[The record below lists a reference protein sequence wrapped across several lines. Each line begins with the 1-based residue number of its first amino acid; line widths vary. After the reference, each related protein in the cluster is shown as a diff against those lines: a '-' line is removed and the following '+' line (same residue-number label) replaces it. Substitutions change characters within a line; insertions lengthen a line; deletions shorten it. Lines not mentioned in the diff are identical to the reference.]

1 MDARRARGA
10 VPLADKVSD
19 AWIAFARTGDPNT
32 RGCRAGRRS
41 TRERRA
47 TMVFDATSAVA
58 DDPLREQRLAMFA
71 AKGLADLSAARWRR
85 RTLLHSGALIAG
97 ASLLPAARSRAQAIG
112 SVMETLSDYMAAARE
127 RPLPSEVI
135 EHAKHHVLDTVAAMV
150 SGTELLPGHAALRFA
165 ATQTPGGAATV
176 IGADFTLDPSDAAL
190 VNGTLAHADE
200 TDDSHGPSQ
209 SHPGAAVVPAALALG
224 ESRGID
230 GARFL
235 RAVTLGYDVGPRLT
249 MALGGVT
256 FRNESRRSTH
266 AFAGTFG
273 AAAAAGCA
281 ADLDARAM
289 RWLLDYTSQQ
299 TAGYAV
305 WGRDTEHIEKA
316 FVFGGMPA
324 RAGVTA
330 AELVSAGWTG
340 VDDVFSGEDNFFA
353 VNAPNGDPA
362 LLVEALGTRYEIGN
376 TDIKKWSVGT
386 PIQAPLDALELLRRQ
401 RPFDAEDVTEVVVRL
416 APTVGAVVDNR
427 DIPDIC
433 LQHMVAIMLLDGT
446 ASFAAA
452 HDAARMR
459 DRGSAAR
466 ARQGA
471 LPAGPG
477 ARGAAAG
484 ARGRRRGD
492 AAGRHT
498 PARASRG
505 RTRHRPQPDGQRRG
519 RGQGARPD
527 RAGARRRDLEP
538 LDRDDPRA
546 GGELRHPFST
556 PAAATAAALVSLAPR
571 APVAVKAQARDISSR
586 PRAP

>member
-1 MDARRARGA
+1 M
-10 VPLADKVSD
+10 S
-19 AWIAFARTGDPNT
+19 FE
-32 RGCRAGRRS
+32 CS
-41 TRERRA
+41 
-47 TMVFDATSAVA
+47 
-58 DDPLREQRLAMFA
+58 
-71 AKGLADLSAARWRR
+71 R
-85 RTLLHSGALIAG
+85 RTLLNAGALLAG
-97 ASLLPAARSRAQAIG
+97 ATLVPAAQSRAQEIG
-112 SVMETLSDYMAAARE
+112 GVMDALSRYMAAAGD
-127 RPLPSEVI
+127 RPLPPEAV
-135 EHAKHHVLDTVAAMV
+135 EHTKHHVLDTVAAMV
-150 SGTELLPGHAALRFA
+150 SGTELLPGQAALRFA
-165 ATQTPGGAATV
+165 ATQTSGGAATV
-176 IGADFTLDPSDAAL
+176 IGADFTLDPGAAAL
-190 VNGTLAHADE
+190 VNGTFAHADE

-224 ESRGID
+224 ESRSID
-230 GARFL
+230 GTRFL
-235 RAVTLGYDVGPRLT
+235 RAVALGYDVGPRLT

-281 ADLDARAM
+281 AALDAREM

-353 VNAPNGDPA
+353 VNAPNGDSQ
-362 LLVEALGTRYEIGN
+362 LLVEELGTRYEVGN

-386 PIQAPLDALELLRRQ
+386 PIQAPLDALELLRKQ
-401 RPFDAEDVTEVVVRL
+401 RPFDAADVTEVVVRL

-433 LQHMVAIMLLDGT
+433 LQHMVAVMLLDGT

-459 DRGSAAR
+459 DAAVLRER
-466 ARQGA
+466 AKVRYVPDPELA
-471 LPAGPG
+471 ALLPARVAVVEVALHDGTRLRERVEAVRGTVRNPMSRDEVVTKARDLVEPVLGG
-477 ARGAAAG
+477 A
-484 ARGRRRGD
+484 
-492 AAGRHT
+492 T
-498 PARASRG
+498 ASRLIATILALEE
-505 RTRHRPQPDGQRRG
+505 TRDMRSLRPLLRR
-519 RGQGARPD
+519 A
-527 RAGARRRDLEP
+527 
-538 LDRDDPRA
+538 
-546 GGELRHPFST
+546 
-556 PAAATAAALVSLAPR
+556 
-571 APVAVKAQARDISSR
+571 
-586 PRAP
+586 